1 MTEKYVTL
9 LGAEQVQ
16 SAASRMGSAAEDIRR
31 AAGSLDDSFR
41 RHESFL
47 NEWLGRF
54 EAALSSHEDRMR
66 EIAILNAGGKA

>member
-1 MTEKYVTL
+1 MTEYVTL
-9 LGAEQVQ
+9 MGAEQVQ
-16 SAASRMGSAAEDIRR
+16 SAGSRIASAAEDIRR
-31 AAGSLDDSFR
+31 AAGSLNDYFC

-66 EIAILNAGGKA
+66 EIAILKRGEKP